1 MIIST
6 IAARTRGGP
15 NAGQLL
21 CSVQCSVS
29 IANLFQPFAALPKIK
44 HQFEQNSLR
53 LLDFLRALR
62 SVQARI
68 GLRQQIDSVPYKK
81 HWIFREGHRASPNGL
96 KIPNYTFV

>member
-1 MIIST
+1 M
-6 IAARTRGGP
+6 AFRTALSMQGGEGP
-15 NAGQLL
+15 KRIVNL
-21 CSVQCSVS
+21 VQP
-29 IANLFQPFAALPKIK
+29 LAALPKIK

-81 HWIFREGHRASPNGL
+81 HWIFHECHRASPNGL